1 MKIIPIIIII
11 IVHFLLTLYIFS
23 GIIIYHWLFV
33 LYDFTREV
41 INIKKLRIFLIILLA
56 VILVAAGVAIWQR
69 DNIKALY
76 MGITQDKDDL
86 ADKRKENDKII
97 SSALEDYSGLYVRDL
112 TEEER
117 IALAEG
123 KITKEQLALILQGKA
138 TLDEFLLP
146 PPEEAVPKEDVE
158 VILPTEDE
166 TNPPTTEDPPEPPS
180 TPPVPQTPSTPE
192 APPAP
197 PTEEK
202 PVESKNDPPV
212 TPTLSDAEV
221 NEQIS
226 ALVGQ
231 MYILKA
237 EFVNSL
243 KNLENTTLK
252 EYASLSDDQKTSELK
267 TAMMNHVL
275 DEVSKM
281 EKDCDTQVEEI
292 LTSLTKVLTDNKKDT
307 SLVTSMREAYK
318 NEKTIT
324 KAEYIN
330 TYFK

>member
-1 MKIIPIIIII
+1 M
-11 IVHFLLTLYIFS
+11 LCY
-23 GIIIYHWLFV
+23 
-33 LYDFTREV
+33 FTCEV
-41 INIKKLRIFLIILLA
+41 IVIKKLKIFLIILLA
-56 VILVAAGVAIWQR
+56 VILAVAGVAIWQR

-97 SSALEDYSGLYVRDL
+97 SSALEEYSGLFVRDL
-112 TEEER
+112 TEEEKL
-117 IALAEG
+117 ALAEG
-123 KITKEQLALILQGKA
+123 KITKEQLSLILQGKA
-138 TLDEFLLP
+138 TLEDFLTP
-146 PPEEAVPKEDVE
+146 PPDETVQKEDTE
-158 VILPTEDE
+158 VISPPEDTPPKPTEAPPE
-166 TNPPTTEDPPEPPS
+166 TPDTPTPPTPPAQPTPP
-180 TPPVPQTPSTPE
+180 TPPV
-192 APPAP
+192 
-197 PTEEK
+197 EEE
-202 PVESKNDPPV
+202 PVESKEEEPV

-237 EFVNSL
+237 EFMNSL

-252 EYASLSDDQKTSELK
+252 EYASLSNDQKTSELK

-307 SLVTSMREAYK
+307 SLVTSIREAYK

>member
-1 MKIIPIIIII
+1 M
-11 IVHFLLTLYIFS
+11 TLYIFS

-33 LYDFTREV
+33 LCDFTREV
-41 INIKKLRIFLIILLA
+41 INIKKFRIFLIILLA
-56 VILVAAGVAIWQR
+56 VILAVAGVAIWQR

-97 SSALEDYSGLYVRDL
+97 SSALEEYSGLYVRDL
-112 TEEER
+112 TEEEKL
-117 IALAEG
+117 ALAEG
-123 KITKEQLALILQGKA
+123 KITREELTLILQGKA
-138 TLDEFLLP
+138 TLEDFLTSPPDET
-146 PPEEAVPKEDVE
+146 VPKEDTE
-158 VILPTEDE
+158 VISPPED
-166 TNPPTTEDPPEPPS
+166 TPPPTTEGPPETPETPTPPTPPAQPTPP
-180 TPPVPQTPSTPE
+180 TPPV
-192 APPAP
+192 
-197 PTEEK
+197 EEE
-202 PVESKNDPPV
+202 PVESKEEEPV
-212 TPTLSDAEV
+212 TPTLSDTEV

-307 SLVTSMREAYK
+307 ALVTSIREAYK